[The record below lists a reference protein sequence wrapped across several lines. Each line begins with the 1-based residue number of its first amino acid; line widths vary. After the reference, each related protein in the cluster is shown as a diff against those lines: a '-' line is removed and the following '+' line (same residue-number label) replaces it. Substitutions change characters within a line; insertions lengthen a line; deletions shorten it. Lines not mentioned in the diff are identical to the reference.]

1 VKKRRAITLR
11 VIVALR
17 RRRLPRPHLALP
29 LSKPVVFGLLA
40 GLIMLPSVVLFAS
53 PGRGGAQTPAAG
65 KAMSDAVAN
74 AFSEGSS
81 MRTEATVE
89 VSSASE
95 FDWPASGSITS
106 FFGLYHP
113 TGIDIALDNNVDSP
127 ILAARAG
134 AVSFAGGDPCCEYG
148 RFVIIDHGDGFTT
161 LYGHLSKLSVQTG
174 QQVAQ
179 GEVLGLGG
187 STGKSKG
194 KHVHFEM
201 LKDRAYVDPLRY
213 LPTVQP
219 RDRFATWTNACP
231 TTPMP
236 VEAGATTTLRFIDD
250 SLSKYE
256 VDAVAIEAV
265 GGVKDPPAIEAAST
279 GALTVAIT
287 SEPVS
292 AALGRGFDY
301 DLAVHLTD
309 GTNQIA
315 VACRLSLKTNRTGR
329 NTPDVADDHP
339 ADPILIPSAP
349 AASPTVTATPKP
361 RSTST
366 ATPTPKPPTATPTK
380 TPKPSTST
388 PAPPTPTPNLPTPVT
403 TP

>member
-1 VKKRRAITLR
+1 MAV
-11 VIVALR
+11 
-17 RRRLPRPHLALP
+17 
-29 LSKPVVFGLLA
+29 GLLA
-40 GLIMLPSVVLFAS
+40 GLIMLPSFVLFAS
-53 PGRGGAQTPAAG
+53 PGRGGAEVPAAG
-65 KAMSDAVAN
+65 RLLSNAIAN
-74 AFSEGSS
+74 AFSQGSS
-81 MRTEATVE
+81 IRTETTIE

-95 FDWPASGSITS
+95 FDWPTSGSITS

-113 TGIDIALDNNVDSP
+113 TGIDIALDGNADSP
-127 ILAARAG
+127 IRAARAG

-148 RFVIIDHGDGFTT
+148 RYVIIDHGDGFTT

-194 KHVHFEM
+194 KHLHFEV

-219 RDRFATWTNACP
+219 QDRFATWPNACP

-250 SLSKYE
+250 SLTKYE
-256 VDAVAIEAV
+256 VDAVAIEPA
-265 GGVKDPPAIEAAST
+265 GGAKDPLAVEAAST
-279 GALTVAIT
+279 GALTVVLT
-287 SEPVS
+287 SEAPS
-292 AALGRGFDY
+292 SALGRGFDY
-301 DLAVHLTD
+301 NLSVHLTD
-309 GTNQIA
+309 GTNQLAI
-315 VACRLSLKTNRTGR
+315 ACRLSLKTNRTGR

-339 ADPILIPSAP
+339 ADPVLIPAAP
-349 AASPTVTATPKP
+349 AKSPTVTPTAWVK
-361 RSTST
+361 STST
-366 ATPTPKPPTATPTK
+366 PTKTPTAKPPTVTPTK

-388 PAPPTPTPNLPTPVT
+388 PEPAPPTPTPTPKPPTPAA